1 MSTKGVATV
10 SDDRDIN
17 VLGNG
22 RGDFLEEAVAQADLE
37 LHRIAVDGSNAT
49 ASCKFRS
56 RPPPIG
62 HVRSGGGEISA
73 NRPGNP
79 RMDTHASG
87 IINGVDAARVSN
99 ELYGKVAPMTLDPR
113 GA

>member
-17 VLGNG
+17 VFGNG
-22 RGDFLEEAVAQADLE
+22 RGDFLEEAVPKADLE
-37 LHRIAVDGSNAT
+37 LRRIAIDGSSGT
-49 ASCKFRS
+49 ASRNFRS
-56 RPPPIG
+56 CPPPIG

-73 NRPGNP
+73 GSLGSP
-79 RMDTHASG
+79 RMDSHASG
-87 IINGVDAARVSN
+87 IIHGVDAARVSN
-99 ELYGKVAPMTLDPR
+99 ELYGKVAPITVDPR